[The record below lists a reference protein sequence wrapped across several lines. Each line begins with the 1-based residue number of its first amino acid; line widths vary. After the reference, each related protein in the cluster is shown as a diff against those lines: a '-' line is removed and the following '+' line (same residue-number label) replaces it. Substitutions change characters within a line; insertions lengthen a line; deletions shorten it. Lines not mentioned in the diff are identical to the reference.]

1 MTLASLDVPTG
12 DDALVPRRAALANA
26 QLVLPDRVAPG
37 RVVLSDGRIAAV
49 EPGGRLRAGDLD
61 CEGDLLLPGLVEL
74 HTDNLERHI
83 EPRPRVS
90 WPHASAI
97 VAHDAELAGAGI
109 TTVFDALRVGILA
122 SRGPAGE
129 RRYARELATEILAL
143 RAAGALRI
151 DHRLHLRAE
160 ICSDTLEEELD
171 GFGPEDGVG
180 LLSLMDHTPGE
191 RQFRD
196 LDKLRAYASRD
207 PGYSP
212 ERFLLQVAEQRA
224 FRAALGDRHE
234 RLAVAAARRLGAAVA
249 SHDDTDACQVA
260 VSAAHGVVLAEFP
273 TTLEAARACRAAGIA
288 VMMGAPNLIR
298 GGSHSGNVSAA
309 ELAHAG
315 LLDVVSS
322 DYVPAALL
330 ASAFVLARLWDDDL
344 ARAVR
349 TVTDAP
355 ARAAGL
361 VDRGRIEPGL
371 RADLVRVALVG
382 DLPITRG
389 VWSRARRVA

>member
-1 MTLASLDVPTG
+1 MTLAPLDAPAR
-12 DDALVPRRAALANA
+12 DDALLPREAGLANA
-26 QLVLPDRVAPG
+26 RLVLPDRVVLG
-37 RVVLSDGRIAAV
+37 RVVLFEGRIAAV
-49 EPGGRLRAGDLD
+49 EPGGRPRPGDLD

-83 EPRPRVS
+83 EPRPRVD
-90 WPHASAI
+90 WPHAPAI
-97 VAHDAELAGAGI
+97 VAHDAELAGTGI
-109 TTVFDALRVGILA
+109 TTVFDALRVGVME
-122 SRGPAGE
+122 SGGPTGE
-129 RRYARELATEILAL
+129 RRYARGLATEILAL

-212 ERFLLQVAEQRA
+212 EGFLLRVARQRA

-234 RLAVAAARRLGAAVA
+234 RLAVAAARRLGAAIA
-249 SHDDTDACQVA
+249 SHDDTNAGHVA
-260 VSAAHGVVLAEFP
+260 ASAAHGAALAEFP

-309 ELAHAG
+309 ELAQAG

-330 ASAFVLARLWDDDL
+330 ASAFVLARLWEGDL

-355 ARAAGL
+355 ARATGL
-361 VDRGRIEPGL
+361 TDRGRIEPGL
-371 RADLVRVALVG
+371 RADLVRVAQVG
-382 DLPITRG
+382 NLPIARG